1 MTFHIEAAH
10 LSSHDP
16 RVGAQASLGHEIAED
31 FRWGVAQTFRS
42 WRSSGSVTNA
52 VVQALWVGSSERI
65 F

>member
-1 MTFHIEAAH
+1 
-10 LSSHDP
+10 
-16 RVGAQASLGHEIAED
+16 
-31 FRWGVAQTFRS
+31 VAQTFRS